1 MTLYKQHS
9 LLQNERIFLY
19 DETTT
24 LYSDGATLKG
34 DNIAQRQ
41 VIGVMDSGETRVLAE
56 YTGTF
61 WSLLDS
67 KWSLK
72 QTNVENQLFELLG
85 TRVVCSAVSLQ
96 KILLVLTV

>member
-1 MTLYKQHS
+1 MIAFMITH
-9 LLQNERIFLY
+9 
-19 DETTT
+19 TA

-34 DNIAQRQ
+34 DLTAQRQ
-41 VIGVMDSGETRVLAE
+41 VIGEMDSGETRVLAE

-72 QTNVENQLFELLG
+72 QTNVDNQLFELLG

-96 KILLVLTV
+96 NILLVLTV